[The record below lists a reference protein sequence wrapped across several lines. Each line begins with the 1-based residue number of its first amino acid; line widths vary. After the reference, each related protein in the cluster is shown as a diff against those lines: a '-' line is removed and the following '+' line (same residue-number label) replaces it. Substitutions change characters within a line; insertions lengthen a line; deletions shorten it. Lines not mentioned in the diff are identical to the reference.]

1 MDKLI
6 ETLKEGEF
14 ISLTRLLTTLGY
26 VVFLGLSLYL
36 AITGKT
42 WGNYGEFAFATG
54 GAILVQL
61 GNKYVNSKYNT
72 PLGEV
77 GKKGNVCK

>member
-1 MDKLI
+1 MERLF
-6 ETLKEGEF
+6 EVLREGEF

-26 VVFLGLSLYL
+26 IVFLGLSLYL
-36 AITGKT
+36 AVTEKT

-72 PLGEV
+72 PPGEV
-77 GKKGNVCK
+77 GKR

>member
-1 MDKLI
+1 MKSIL

-14 ISLTRLLTTLGY
+14 LSLTRLLTALGY
-26 VVFLGLSLYL
+26 ITFLGLSLYL
-36 AITGKT
+36 AITGQT

-72 PLGEV
+72 PQGEL
-77 GKKGNVCK
+77 GKK

>member
-26 VVFLGLSLYL
+26 IVFLGLSLYL
-36 AITGKT
+36 AVTG
-42 WGNYGEFAFATG
+42 
-54 GAILVQL
+54 
-61 GNKYVNSKYNT
+61 
-72 PLGEV
+72 
-77 GKKGNVCK
+77 